1 MDVTH
6 YPEFEQQE
14 NPPVC
19 VHFSGHS
26 MREAQRVKVMYKDP
40 KTGEWKGPVPP
51 LFTGRGHFCVLT
63 DSGPGWIPSR
73 WTHTRD

>member
-26 MREAQRVKVMYKDP
+26 VREAQGVKVMYKDP
-40 KTGEWKGPVPP
+40 KTSE
-51 LFTGRGHFCVLT
+51 
-63 DSGPGWIPSR
+63 
-73 WTHTRD
+73 